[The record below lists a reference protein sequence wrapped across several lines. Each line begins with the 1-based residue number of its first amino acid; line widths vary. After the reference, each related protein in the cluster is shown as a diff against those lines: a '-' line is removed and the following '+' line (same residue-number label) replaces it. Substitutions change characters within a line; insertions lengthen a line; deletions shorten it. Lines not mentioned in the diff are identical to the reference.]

1 MYKIDFSLIIKDVL
15 TLLPGYCEQQTNE
28 AENISLYH
36 FIYTSDFIL
45 RSRFFHNYII
55 LLLGHQSKLKIE
67 REVSVFQLYSV
78 QLLQF
83 LEIAKQIRCVIVGHC
98 WGTWQTCNTLPTYF
112 PTGSHSR
119 KTPNNILPFSAHTWC
134 GASWREVLRLLK
146 KNQTSNVRS
155 LGEEEVTC
163 EHKVISLA
171 SLRFCPV
178 CAEGSTDW
186 FLTSFRLCRCGWS
199 LNFVQALFYS
209 S

>member
-83 LEIAKQIRCVIVGHC
+83 LEIAKQIRSVIVGALDKLVTHFLH
-98 WGTWQTCNTLPTYF
+98 TSPPEATPEKLPITSYHF
-112 PTGSHSR
+112 LL
-119 KTPNNILPFSAHTWC
+119 ILDVEQVDVKF
-134 GASWREVLRLLK
+134 
-146 KNQTSNVRS
+146 
-155 LGEEEVTC
+155 
-163 EHKVISLA
+163 
-171 SLRFCPV
+171 
-178 CAEGSTDW
+178 
-186 FLTSFRLCRCGWS
+186 
-199 LNFVQALFYS
+199 
-209 S
+209 